1 MPKKL
6 TYAAVVNRA
15 GYALHD
21 VSETGGGVIYMHR
34 RDENRSISID
44 QGEWAF
50 FNFTVN
56 DADFLKAGKS
66 PASLR
71 TFLKSSAAKARRAA

>member
-6 TYAAVVNRA
+6 TYAAVLNRA
-15 GYALHD
+15 GYGLHD
-21 VSETGGGVIYMHR
+21 VSETDGGVTYMHR

-44 QGEWAF
+44 EGEWAF
-50 FNFTVN
+50 FNFAVN
-56 DADFLKAGKS
+56 DADFIKSGKT

-71 TFLKSSAAKARRAA
+71 TFLKSTAAKKRAA